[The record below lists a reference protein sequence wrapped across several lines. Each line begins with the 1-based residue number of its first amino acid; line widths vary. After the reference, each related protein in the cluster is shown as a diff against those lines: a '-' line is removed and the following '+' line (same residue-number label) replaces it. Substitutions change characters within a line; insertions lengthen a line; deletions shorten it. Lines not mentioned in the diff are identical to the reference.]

1 MRLGFT
7 ILFAHDLGP
16 LLAFYKDSVGL
27 PASAEHPG
35 WVEFDTGSAKLA
47 LHRTGAD
54 GVETRG
60 MGLFFTVDNVDALVR
75 RLAERGLQPKAPP
88 VDQDF
93 GFRTVAYTDPL
104 GNQVE
109 FGEPLAP

>member
-1 MRLGFT
+1 MKLGFV
-7 ILFAHDLGP
+7 ILFARDLEP
-16 LLAFYKDSVGL
+16 LLTFYRETVGFR
-27 PASAEHPG
+27 ACAEHPG
-35 WVEFDTGSAKLA
+35 WVEFDTGPARLA
-47 LHRTGAD
+47 LHRAASGER
-54 GVETRG
+54 ETRG
-60 MGLFFTVDNVDALVR
+60 VGLFFTVDDVDALVR
-75 RLAERGLQPKAPP
+75 RLETQGLAPKAPP

>member
-1 MRLGFT
+1 MKLDFV
-7 ILFAHDLGP
+7 ILLARDLEP
-16 LLAFYKDSVGL
+16 LLAFYKEAVGFR
-27 PASAEHPG
+27 ACAEYAE
-35 WVEFDTGSAKLA
+35 WVEFDTGSARLA
-47 LHRTGAD
+47 LHKAGPD
-54 GVETRG
+54 DPETRG
-60 MGLFFTVDNVDALVR
+60 VGLFFTVDDVDALVR
-75 RLAERGLQPKAPP
+75 RLEAQGLAPKAPP

>member
-1 MRLGFT
+1 MKLGFV
-7 ILFAHDLGP
+7 IISARDLEP
-16 LLAFYKDSVGL
+16 LTAFYKEAVGFGV
-27 PASAEHPG
+27 SAETPD
-35 WVEFDTGSAKLA
+35 WVEFDTGRAKLA
-47 LHRTGAD
+47 LHRIDSAEA
-54 GVETRG
+54 ETRG
-60 MGLFFTVDNVDALVR
+60 VGLFFTVDNVDALVR
-75 RLAERGLQPKAPP
+75 RLEAQGLRPKEPP

>member
-1 MRLGFT
+1 MKLGFT
-7 ILFAHDLGP
+7 ILFARELEP
-16 LLAFYKDSVGL
+16 LVAFYKDAVGFKV
-27 PASAEHPG
+27 SAEYPD
-35 WVEFDTGSAKLA
+35 WVEFDTGRARLA
-47 LHRTGAD
+47 LHKAGPND
-54 GVETRG
+54 EETRG
-60 MGLFFTVDNVDALVR
+60 VGLFFTVNNVDELVR
-75 RLAERGLQPKAPP
+75 RLAERGLEAGAPP

>member
-1 MRLGFT
+1 MKLGFV
-7 ILFAHDLGP
+7 ILFARDLEP
-16 LLAFYKDSVGL
+16 LLAFYKETVGFR
-27 PASAEHPG
+27 ACAEHAD
-35 WVEFDTGSAKLA
+35 WVEFDTGSARLA
-47 LHRTGAD
+47 LHRAGPGAP
-54 GVETRG
+54 ETRG
-60 MGLFFTVDNVDALVR
+60 VGLFFTVGDVDALVR
-75 RLAERGLQPKAPP
+75 RLGERGLRPKEPP